1 MTDAYH
7 AYDVVVAGGGLVG
20 ATLGIALAGSGQRAA
35 VVEATQA
42 GDAQPGFDDR
52 ATALSLTSVQIL
64 RTLGAWPG
72 NDAASPIRHI
82 RVSDR
87 GRFGATR
94 LDADQHGLD
103 AFGYVIE
110 NRVLGKALYAALTAT
125 DVDVI
130 RPAHVAMATPQ
141 PGGVALKLDDE
152 RRLDAGLLVVAE
164 GAVSQTRDLLGAGV
178 ETTHYGKTA
187 IVTNIATEQPHGGR
201 AYERFTVHGPL
212 AVLPLTGGRS
222 NVVWSVPDE
231 QADALTA
238 DDDVFRTR
246 LQEAFGYRLGHITRV
261 GTRSRYPLA
270 RIVAS
275 DLHND
280 HWVMVGNA
288 ANAVHPVAGQ
298 GLNLGLR
305 DVACL
310 SELIFERGDDEWPAL
325 LTRYATWRAADH
337 RDVRRL
343 THSLVQVFAEEALP
357 YGAARGAALVAMQNL
372 PPVRRWFARRSM
384 GYRERLPRLARGV
397 ALR

>member
-1 MTDAYH
+1 MTDGH
-7 AYDVVVAGGGLVG
+7 DVVVAGGGLVG
-20 ATLGIALAGSGQRAA
+20 ATLAIALAGGHQRVA
-35 VVEATQA
+35 VVEATPP
-42 GDAQPGFDDR
+42 GDPQPGFDDR
-52 ATALSLTSVQIL
+52 ATALSRTSVQIL
-64 RTLGAWPG
+64 ETLGAWPG
-72 NDAASPIRHI
+72 DAAASPIRHI

-94 LDADQHGLD
+94 LDAEQHGIS

-110 NRVLGKALYAALTAT
+110 NRVLGEALKTALADT
-125 DVDVI
+125 DVDVFQ
-130 RPAHVAMATPQ
+130 PARVAMATPQ
-141 PGGVALKLDDE
+141 PGGVALKLDTE
-152 RRLDAGLLVVAE
+152 QRLDAGLLVVAE
-164 GAVSQTRDLLGAGV
+164 GVGSQTRDLLGAGV

-187 IVTNIATEQPHGGR
+187 IVANIATEEPHESR
-201 AYERFTVHGPL
+201 AFERFTVHGPL
-212 AVLPLTGGRS
+212 AVLPLTRARS

-231 QADALTA
+231 QADALV
-238 DDDVFRTR
+238 DDDDAFRAR

-261 GTRSRYPLA
+261 GQRSRYPLA
-270 RIVAS
+270 RVVAR
-275 DLHND
+275 DLHDD

-310 SELIFERGDDEWPAL
+310 AELIWERGDDDWPSVL
-325 LTRYATWRAADH
+325 LRYANWRAADH

-343 THSLVQVFAEEALP
+343 THSLVQVFAEDALP
-357 YGAARGAALVAMQNL
+357 YGAARGAALVAMQVL
-372 PPVRRWFARRSM
+372 PPLRRWFARRSM